1 MLKFEKD
8 NEKIGRYLD
17 SLIKDKGFKSVRA
30 FCIAYLKLDNQDTSD
45 DLVAN
50 MQNRMSQIIKGKKA
64 VQLHDLPLFCELL
77 GVSCEEILSVGKHYE
92 PISGH
97 VTNYEIAFSHDK
109 DKWDKYINRKDMLI
123 LNSDEYNKTVI
134 DYALEFKNYDF
145 LKYLMDNKYIWFVK
159 DKLPDRSFTFGAGTS
174 IKRKD
179 IGMCDILDSTLN
191 IYSEERGL
199 RQRMILL
206 ALENNDFE
214 MLDSL
219 LAREIPTLYQW
230 CYSGIPISGSS
241 TSCQEYF
248 DENVVEEIVNS
259 SDRVLGYFSEEF
271 KITDRY
277 GAEHQVIYPFLSEVL
292 NRLIRNR
299 NKYAEVLLR
308 RATEHNRYVL
318 NSLKTMITEA
328 IEIKNRFFNL
338 DDTER
343 VPIEKII
350 LDAIE
355 YFTLNNDKDLVSCQ
369 IYFVKSPSMNFS
381 SNIIKVDTESN
392 DLLISGLIKELNSV
406 YNSICNI
413 KSDMLNTKEA

>member
-1 MLKFEKD
+1 MLKFEKE
-8 NEKIGRYLD
+8 NEKIGRYLN
-17 SLIKDKGFKSVRA
+17 SLIEKKGFKSVRA

-45 DLVAN
+45 DLIAN

-64 VQLHDLPLFCELL
+64 IQLHDLPLFCELL
-77 GVSCEEILSVGKHYE
+77 GVSCEEILSAGKYYV

-109 DKWDKYINRKDMLI
+109 DKWDKYINREDQLI
-123 LNSDEYNKTVI
+123 LNPDEYNKTVI

-145 LKYLMDNKYIWFVK
+145 LKYLMDNKYIWFVNNK
-159 DKLPDRSFTFGAGTS
+159 LSDKSFTFGAGTS
-174 IKRKD
+174 IKHECMGGRN
-179 IGMCDILDSTLN
+179 TLSVELK
-191 IYSEERGL
+191 YHSEEYGL
-199 RQRMILL
+199 RQKMIAL

-219 LAREIPTLYQW
+219 LAREMPTLYQW
-230 CYSGIPISGSS
+230 CCSPHELRL
-241 TSCQEYF
+241 SCREYF
-248 DENVVEEIVNS
+248 DENIIEEIANS
-259 SDRVLGYFSEEF
+259 SDKILGYFSEEF
-271 KITDRY
+271 KISDRF
-277 GAEHQVIYPFLSEVL
+277 GAEHQFIYPFLSEVL
-292 NRLIRNR
+292 NRLIKSR

-308 RATEHNRYVL
+308 RATEHNKYVL
-318 NSLKTMITEA
+318 DSLKTMIAEA
-328 IEIKNRFFNL
+328 IEIKNRFFNP

-350 LDAIE
+350 LDAID
-355 YFTLNNDKDLVSCQ
+355 YFALNNDKDLVSCP
-369 IYFVKSPSMNFS
+369 IYFVKRPSMNFS
-381 SNIIKVDTESN
+381 SNIIKVDAESN